1 MKKARARSP
10 TCIEVSNDMR
20 INCPHCGTRPI
31 HEFVQLGAAALERP
45 TPDSGI
51 AAFVEYVYMREN
63 PAGRHSEIFQHAGGC
78 RAILVVDRDTVTH
91 AINSVRPAGV
101 AA

>member
-1 MKKARARSP
+1 
-10 TCIEVSNDMR
+10 MR
-20 INCPHCGTRPI
+20 INCPHCGPRPI
-31 HEFVQLGAAALERP
+31 DEFVQLGAAAPERP
-45 TPDSGI
+45 IPDSGV

-78 RAILVVDRDTVTH
+78 RAILVVERDTVTH
-91 AINSVRPAGV
+91 AINSVRSAGV

>member
-10 TCIEVSNDMR
+10 TCIEVPNDMR
-20 INCPHCGTRPI
+20 INCPHCGPRPI
-31 HEFVQLGAAALERP
+31 HEYVQLGAAAPERP
-45 TPDSGI
+45 TPDSGV

-78 RAILVVDRDTVTH
+78 RAILVVERDTVTH